1 MVEIN
6 LSELL
11 TNMLSAAKDSLK
23 DKWPEAEGYAKTEF
37 KKIGES
43 ILFIQKEVAAGRMSQ
58 EKAKLHMDIQKNST
72 KMVLLT
78 LEGLGILAVEA
89 AINAALAVIKDTV
102 NSALRFSLL

>member
-11 TNMLSAAKDSLK
+11 TNMLNAAKGSLE
-23 DKWPEAEGYAKTEF
+23 DKWPEAKGYAESEF

-43 ILFIQKEVAAGRMSQ
+43 ILFIQKEAAAGRMSQ

-78 LEGLGILAVEA
+78 LDGLGILAVEA

-102 NSALRFSLL
+102 NPALRFALL